1 MKLVKTFFILLLFAS
16 SIKNVSAQN
25 IGTFVFENLTEETS
39 ADTIPPSFP
48 GGVSAFFNFLNKNI
62 RYPQMALE
70 NEVEGRVVVRFTVMP
85 DSTISSIIVLR
96 DIGAGC
102 QQEAVR
108 VLKFMPKWIPA
119 TSKGKPIAMD
129 YILSIK
135 FKCEVVKEQYIEKI
149 NSQEIKN

>member
-1 MKLVKTFFILLLFAS
+1 MKFIKAFFILLVLTAT
-16 SIKNVSAQN
+16 IKKVCAQN
-25 IGTFVFENLTEETS
+25 IGTFEFENLTEETS

-48 GGVSAFFNFLNKNI
+48 GGVSALFNFLNKNI
-62 RYPQMALE
+62 CYPQMALE
-70 NEVEGRVVVRFTVMP
+70 NEVQGRVVIRFTVMP
-85 DSTISSIIVLR
+85 DSTISNIIVLR

-102 QQEAVR
+102 SQEAAR